1 MTIYVLFSVGDI
13 PTTGRISR
21 GKSRDDVSSVNS
33 SLHPQVKTVSRS
45 FSVLAPWKPRHYRE
59 GYDINY
65 SQSGHQSTMKR
76 PDKSSRTSTPV
87 KNESTFAFGKS
98 KSSSTKNL
106 ASSKHDLR
114 PSEERS
120 LQNKSHSS
128 TLTRQLN
135 KDDRKKSTTSSTL
148 YRKTDKSRMGNSSS
162 KENLSN
168 QYNTMTK
175 SRNDLRDRNYK
186 KSMSTEVLSRESPPK
201 GTKRTSLE
209 REKLS
214 RSISMPKDPNKSA
227 GWFRITK
234 KSKKVENT
242 SRVY

>member
-1 MTIYVLFSVGDI
+1 
-13 PTTGRISR
+13 
-21 GKSRDDVSSVNS
+21 
-33 SLHPQVKTVSRS
+33 
-45 FSVLAPWKPRHYRE
+45 
-59 GYDINY
+59 
-65 SQSGHQSTMKR
+65 MKR
-76 PDKSSRTSTPV
+76 SDKTSRTSTPV
-87 KNESTFAFGKS
+87 KNESTFTFGKS

-106 ASSKHDLR
+106 ASSKHDIR

-120 LQNKSHSS
+120 LQNKSNSS

-135 KDDRKKSTTSSTL
+135 KDDRKKSATSSTL
-148 YRKTDKSRMGNSSS
+148 YRKMEKPRTGNSSS
-162 KENLSN
+162 KENLSSHH
-168 QYNTMTK
+168 YNTMTK

-227 GWFRITK
+227 GWFKISK